1 MRLVTADRRPLT
13 ATSIKMLFIFM
24 AASLLFALALV
35 ACRAVVAEPADPAP
49 LSQPGHV
56 APVAGHDHPMAG
68 LNLLPPELRDLPA
81 ATEEAF
87 LFSVANP
94 AIAQSI
100 PCYCGCVGLG
110 HMSSY
115 DCYVGGVAPN
125 GALVFDAHALNCQVC
140 VDITQDT
147 MRLLDEGRAPPAIKQ
162 YIDET
167 YSAYGPPT
175 PLDMAD
181 HSS

>member
-1 MRLVTADRRPLT
+1 MTTNDDRQPPAARLVRPALVV
-13 ATSIKMLFIFM
+13 LVM
-24 AASLLFALALV
+24 ALLAGVALA
-35 ACRAVVAEPADPAP
+35 ACRRAADGPGSA
-49 LSQPGHV
+49 QPTTKTGHV

-68 LNLLPPELRDLPA
+68 LNLLPPDMRQLPA
-81 ATEEAF
+81 PTEEAF

-94 AIAQSI
+94 EVAQAI

-110 HMSSY
+110 HVSSY
-115 DCYVGGVAPN
+115 DCYVAEVEPN

-147 MRLLDEGRAPPAIKQ
+147 MRLLDEGRAPPEIRA
-162 YIDET
+162 YIDEN
-167 YSAYGPPT
+167 YAAFGPPT

>member
-1 MRLVTADRRPLT
+1 MTRQQPPTTQRLVALLIAVLLLNALLAACAIPPEEP
-13 ATSIKMLFIFM
+13 AAGEHAAM
-24 AASLLFALALV
+24 AAMAAANDNS
-35 ACRAVVAEPADPAP
+35 AVM
-49 LSQPGHV
+49 S
-56 APVAGHDHPMAG
+56 GHDHPMVPAA
-68 LNLLPPELRDLPA
+68 DLPA
-81 ATEEAF
+81 EALAADARTQEAYRF
-87 LFSVANP
+87 
-94 AIAQSI
+94 AIANRAAAEEV

-115 DCYVGGVAPN
+115 DCYVADVAPN

>member
-1 MRLVTADRRPLT
+1 MTVDRRLLT
-13 ATSIKMLFIFM
+13 AGRIRPVFILIFLV
-24 AASLLFALALV
+24 LLAGFALA
-35 ACRAVVAEPADPAP
+35 ACSRVAESAITPPVHGFA
-49 LSQPGHV
+49 HV

-68 LNLLPPELRDLPA
+68 LNLLPPDMRHLPSE
-81 ATEEAF
+81 TEEAF

-94 AIAQSI
+94 DIAQAI

-115 DCYVGGVAPN
+115 DCYVADVEPN
-125 GALVFDAHALNCQVC
+125 GTLVFDAHALNCQVC

-147 MRLLDEGRAPPAIKQ
+147 MRLLDEGHAPPEIRQ

-167 YSAYGPPT
+167 YAVYGPAT
-175 PLDMAD
+175 PLEMPD
-181 HSS
+181 HSG